1 MSVDKALTID
11 GWMTEAE
18 LRWLETIAQGKR
30 VVEFGSWRGR
40 SAMALSSAKRLF
52 CVDTWCGAAGVRLD
66 ECIGDELPFVTFAD
80 NFASFGHVHPIVC
93 DLSKPEMCNLLIKEI
108 VWADVVFIDA
118 DHSKEGV
125 LRDIETAKR
134 LVEPLKGIIC
144 GHDYDTPDW
153 WGVTEAV
160 DEHYERIE
168 RPAGAI
174 WVGQIERA
182 NCT

>member
-40 SAMALSSAKRLF
+40 SAVALSSAKRLF

-66 ECIGDELPFVTFAD
+66 ECLNDELPWLTFLH
-80 NFASFGHVHPIVC
+80 NTHRIESVHPIVC
-93 DLSKPEMCNLLIKEI
+93 DLSNPELCDRLVKRI

-134 LVEPLKGIIC
+134 LVEPGKGIIC
-144 GHDYDTPDW
+144 GHDYDVVDW
-153 WGVTEAV
+153 YGVTEAV
-160 DEHYERIE
+160 NEVFERIE

-174 WVGQIERA
+174 WVGQIERVYR
-182 NCT
+182 T

>member
-11 GWMTEAE
+11 GWMTEDE
-18 LRWLETIAQGKR
+18 LRWLASIASGKR

-40 SAMALSSAKRLF
+40 SAVALSSAKRLF

-66 ECIGDELPFVTFAD
+66 ECLGDELPWITFMR
-80 NFASFGHVHPIVC
+80 STRSCESVYPIVC
-93 DLSKPEMCNLLIKEI
+93 DLSRPELCDRLVDRI

-134 LVEPLKGIIC
+134 LVEPGKGIIC
-144 GHDYDTPDW
+144 GHDYDVADW
-153 WGVTEAV
+153 YGVTEAV
-160 DEHYERIE
+160 NETFERID
-168 RPAGAI
+168 RPAGSI
-174 WVGQIERA
+174 WVGQVERVA
-182 NCT
+182 K